1 MDKVEPKVKSLYK
14 AINILSYFD
23 EENQELGVTEIAQ
36 KSNMLKSSVHN
47 ILQTFECCGLV
58 VQNYENSKYKLG
70 NAVVELFSKYKD
82 THSMDYRVLEF
93 LQQIKNKYNAN
104 VYLGI
109 KSNNDVIYLCAE
121 NSFYLKGDVS
131 NKLGARVP
139 LHCTGIGKILL
150 GYSTN
155 EEREAFYKLELKKY
169 TKNTITN
176 MDILKKQVEE
186 AVYDGYALDNA
197 EFNESIYS
205 IGVPIIIGF
214 KEIEYGLGLSL
225 NRPFSDYELKE
236 YVKDLQYI
244 SRQIASLLQKTEI

>member
-1 MDKVEPKVKSLYK
+1 
-14 AINILSYFD
+14 
-23 EENQELGVTEIAQ
+23 
-36 KSNMLKSSVHN
+36 
-47 ILQTFECCGLV
+47 
-58 VQNYENSKYKLG
+58 
-70 NAVVELFSKYKD
+70 
-82 THSMDYRVLEF
+82 
-93 LQQIKNKYNAN
+93 
-104 VYLGI
+104 
-109 KSNNDVIYLCAE
+109 
-121 NSFYLKGDVS
+121 
-131 NKLGARVP
+131 
-139 LHCTGIGKILL
+139 
-150 GYSTN
+150 
-155 EEREAFYKLELKKY
+155 
-169 TKNTITN
+169 